1 MTAPRARRSR
11 RGQIEVRA
19 FDEGDA
25 DAVSRL
31 LGIPH
36 EPVLELR
43 RRWGGGD
50 PTVRALVVLVGGEI
64 VGLGTVQTPA
74 HSRARFVAEL
84 AVTMHDK
91 APDRAGAA
99 MVEALVDLAERWMG
113 VLRLQT
119 TVPVDDKRSIG
130 LLREHGFA
138 IEGVARA
145 ATLRNGQLVDLFH
158 AARVAEQLPWP
169 RITAEEVAK
178 RSPPQLTSGAREED
192 ERDEEDR
199 DAGNGRRRGGF
210 GWGFGVN

>member
-1 MTAPRARRSR
+1 M
-11 RGQIEVRA
+11 RA

-25 DAVSRL
+25 DSVSRL

-43 RRWGGGD
+43 RRWGGSD
-50 PTVRALVVLVGGEI
+50 PTVRALVVLVGAEI
-64 VGLGTVQTPA
+64 VGLGTIQTPA

-91 APDRAGAA
+91 APERAGAA
-99 MVEALVDLAERWMG
+99 IVEALVDLAERWMG

-119 TVPVDDKRSIG
+119 TVPVDDMRSIA
-130 LLREHGFA
+130 LLREHGFG

-158 AARVAEQLPWP
+158 AARVAEKLPWP
-169 RITAEEVAK
+169 RVTAEEVAK
-178 RSPPQLTSGAREED
+178 RSPPQLTSGALGDD
-192 ERDEEDR
+192 EREDP
-199 DAGNGRRRGGF
+199 DGDPENGRGRGGF

>member
-1 MTAPRARRSR
+1 M
-11 RGQIEVRA
+11 
-19 FDEGDA
+19 
-25 DAVSRL
+25 SRL

-43 RRWGGGD
+43 KRWGGGD

-64 VGLGTVQTPA
+64 VGLGTVQTPPQ
-74 HSRARFVAEL
+74 SRARFVAEL

-91 APDRAGAA
+91 APEQAGASI
-99 MVEALVDLAERWMG
+99 VEALVDLAERWMG

-119 TVPVDDKRSIG
+119 TVPVDDKRSIA
-130 LLREHGFA
+130 LLRDHGFG

-145 ATLRNGQLVDLFH
+145 ATLRNGQLVDLFY
-158 AARVAEQLPWP
+158 AARVAETLPWP

-178 RSPPQLTSGAREED
+178 RPPPQLPSGTRAD
-192 ERDEEDR
+192 DEESD
-199 DAGNGRRRGGF
+199 DEGENGRGSGGF